1 MTDYKSTL
9 NLPKTA
15 FPMKGNLA
23 QREPQRLKRW
33 EEMDL
38 YARQREV
45 ASGRPRFI
53 LHDGPPYANGEI
65 HIGHAVNKVLKDIIV
80 KSRGLDGFDAP
91 YVPGWDCH
99 GLPIE
104 LQVEKRAGKPGQKIT
119 AAEFRKAC
127 RIYAGKQ
134 VDKQRADFKRLG
146 VMGDWENPYLTMD
159 YHFEADII
167 RTLGRIVEN
176 GHLQKGFK
184 PVHWCTD
191 CGSALAEAEVEYR
204 DKDSFAIDVRFAVLD
219 EEALLSRCRHVRSG
233 HEGGAISFVIWT
245 TTPWTLPANQAVAL
259 NPELEYAVVECDGP
273 QGRERLVVADAML
286 KDVMARYGIEQY
298 HVVGYANGALF
309 EGLKLQHPF
318 YPREV
323 PVILGEHVT
332 LEAGTGAVHTAPGHG
347 LDDYVVGARYNLPVD
362 NPVGGNGCF
371 LEGTELFAGEHV
383 FQANEHVIEVLKTK
397 GALLHEER
405 LNHSYPHCWRHK
417 TPIIFR
423 ATPQWFIRM
432 DAVYPGAVG
441 NERQGIRMDT
451 AHPGAAGNERQ
462 DIRMGQGLRET
473 AKREI
478 ERVEWIPDWGKARI
492 KGMVEDRPDWCIS
505 RQRTWGVPIALFAH
519 KVTHELHPET
529 PRLIEEV
536 AKRVEAEGIEAWFQ
550 LKPEALLGDEAADYD
565 KVSDTLDVW
574 FDSGVT
580 HACVLKRREA
590 LAFPADLYLEGSD
603 QHRGWFQSSL
613 LTSIGV
619 SGTAPYK
626 QVLTHG
632 FTVDANG
639 RKMSK
644 SVGNVV
650 APQKVIKNLGADI
663 IRLWVAATDYR
674 YEMNVSD
681 EILKRTS
688 DAYRR
693 IRNTARFLLANLD
706 GFDPA
711 QHRVAPESMLAL
723 DRWAVDRAL
732 QLQEE
737 VVAAYRDYQFH
748 LIYQKVQ
755 KFCVTEMG
763 GFYLD
768 IIKDRQYTTQA
779 NSLPRR
785 SAQTAM
791 YHIVE
796 ALVRWLAPILSFTA
810 DEIWEHI
817 PGKRSEA
824 VFLETWYDGLF
835 ALDAGGDFDHAFWEE
850 LITVR
855 SAVSKQLEDARKEGA
870 IGSALNAE
878 VDLYCDDALQRQL
891 AKLGDELHFIF
902 ISSHARLHPKSA
914 QPEDAVAT
922 ELPALS
928 VVITPSAHQ
937 KCARCWH
944 HQADVGA
951 DADHPELCGRCI
963 ENVTGSGEV
972 RRFA

>member
-38 YARQREV
+38 YAKQREV
-45 ASGRPRFI
+45 AKGRPKFI

-104 LQVEKRAGKPGQKIT
+104 LQVEKKAGKPGHKLT

-134 VDKQRADFKRLG
+134 VDKQRTDFKRLG
-146 VMGDWENPYLTMD
+146 VTGDWDNPYLTMD

-176 GHLQKGFK
+176 GHVQKGFK

-191 CGSALAEAEVEYR
+191 CGSALAEAEVEYK

-219 EEALLSRCRHVRSG
+219 EEALLSRCQHVRSG
-233 HEGGAISFVIWT
+233 HEGGPISFVIWT

-259 NPELEYAVVECDGP
+259 NPELEYAVVECEGP
-273 QGRERLVVADAML
+273 RGNERLIIADAML

-298 HVVGYANGALF
+298 HVVGYANGEVL

-318 YPREV
+318 YKREV
-323 PVILGEHVT
+323 PVILGDHVT
-332 LEAGTGAVHTAPGHG
+332 TEAGTGAVHTAPGHG

-383 FQANEHVIEVLKTK
+383 FQANEHVIEVLKAK

-423 ATPQWFIRM
+423 ATPQWFISM
-432 DAVYPGAVG
+432 D
-441 NERQGIRMDT
+441 Q
-451 AHPGAAGNERQ
+451 
-462 DIRMGQGLRET
+462 QGLRET
-473 AKREI
+473 AKRDI
-478 ERVEWIPDWGKARI
+478 DQVEWIPDWGKARI
-492 KGMVEDRPDWCIS
+492 EGMVEGRPDWCIS

-519 KVTHELHPET
+519 KVTSELHPET

-536 AKRVEAEGIEAWFQ
+536 AKLVEAEGIEAWFQ
-550 LKPEALLGDEAADYD
+550 LKTEDLLGDEAADYD

-619 SGTAPYK
+619 SGAAPYK

-663 IRLWVAATDYR
+663 IRLWVAGSDYR
-674 YEMNVSD
+674 YEMTVSD

-688 DAYRR
+688 DSYRR
-693 IRNTARFLLANLD
+693 IRNTSRFLLANLD

-711 QHRVAPESMLAL
+711 QHQVAPESMLAL
-723 DRWAVDRAL
+723 DRWAVDCAL

-737 VVAAYRDYQFH
+737 IVAAYRDYQFH
-748 LIYQKVQ
+748 TIYQKIQ
-755 KFCVTEMG
+755 KFCVTDMG

-768 IIKDRQYTTQA
+768 IIKDRQYTAQTD
-779 NSLPRR
+779 SLARR

-817 PGKRSEA
+817 PGERSEA

-835 ALDAGGDFDHAFWEE
+835 ALDGEGDFDSEFWNEM
-850 LITVR
+850 IAVR
-855 SAVSKQLEDARKEGA
+855 SAVSKHLEDARKAGA

-878 VDLYCDDALQRQL
+878 VDLYCGEKLYQQI
-891 AKLGDELHFIF
+891 AKLEDELHFVF
-902 ISSHARLHPKSA
+902 ITSYARLHTVTDR
-914 QPEDAVAT
+914 PERAVAT
-922 ELPALS
+922 DVPGLS
-928 VVITPSAHQ
+928 LIITPSDDE
-937 KCARCWH
+937 KCTRCWH
-944 HQADVGA
+944 HQADVGSHTE
-951 DADHPELCGRCI
+951 HPEICGRCV
-963 ENVTGSGEV
+963 ENVAGSGEL
-972 RRFA
+972 RRFV

>member
-1 MTDYKSTL
+1 
-9 NLPKTA
+9 
-15 FPMKGNLA
+15 MKGNLA

-45 ASGRPRFI
+45 ANGRPKFI

-104 LQVEKRAGKPGQKIT
+104 LQVEKKAGKPGHKLT

-134 VDKQRADFKRLG
+134 VDKQRTDLKRLG
-146 VMGDWENPYLTMD
+146 VTGDWDNPYLTMD

-167 RTLGRIVEN
+167 RALGRIVEN
-176 GHLQKGFK
+176 GHVQKGFK

-191 CGSALAEAEVEYR
+191 CGSALAEAEVEYK
-204 DKDSFAIDVRFAVLD
+204 DKDSFVIDVRFAVLD
-219 EEALLSRCRHVRSG
+219 EEALLSRCQHVRSG
-233 HEGGAISFVIWT
+233 HEGAPISFVIWT

-259 NPELEYAVVECDGP
+259 NPELEYAVVECEGP
-273 QGRERLVVADAML
+273 RGIERLIIADAML

-298 HVVGYANGALF
+298 HVVGYANGEVF

-318 YPREV
+318 YQREV
-323 PVILGEHVT
+323 PVILGDHVT

-423 ATPQWFIRM
+423 ATPQWFISM
-432 DAVYPGAVG
+432 D
-441 NERQGIRMDT
+441 Q
-451 AHPGAAGNERQ
+451 
-462 DIRMGQGLRET
+462 QGLRET
-473 AKREI
+473 AKRDI
-478 ERVEWIPDWGKARI
+478 DQVEWIPDWGKARI
-492 KGMVEDRPDWCIS
+492 EGMVEGRPDWCIS

-519 KVTHELHPET
+519 KVTSELHPET
-529 PRLIEEV
+529 PRLIETV
-536 AKRVEAEGIEAWFQ
+536 AKLVEAEGIEAWFQ
-550 LKPEALLGDEAADYD
+550 LKAEDLLGDEAADYD

-619 SGTAPYK
+619 SGQAPYK

-663 IRLWVAATDYR
+663 IRLWVAGSDYR
-674 YEMNVSD
+674 YEMTVSD
-681 EILKRTS
+681 EILKRTT
-688 DAYRR
+688 DVYRR

-706 GFDPA
+706 GFDPT
-711 QHRVAPESMLAL
+711 QHKVAPESMLAL

-737 VVAAYRDYQFH
+737 IVAAYRDYQFH
-748 LIYQKVQ
+748 LIYQKIQ
-755 KFCVTEMG
+755 RFCTTELG

-779 NSLPRR
+779 DSLGRR

-791 YHIVE
+791 YHIIE

-817 PGKRSEA
+817 PGERGEA

-835 ALDAGGDFDHAFWEE
+835 ALDEGGNFDQGFWDEV
-850 LITVR
+850 IAVR
-855 SAVSKQLEDARKEGA
+855 SAVSKHLEEARKAGT

-878 VDLYCDDALQRQL
+878 VDLYCDERLHQQL
-891 AKLGDELHFIF
+891 AALGDELHFVF
-902 ISSHARLHPKSA
+902 ITSYARLHTKLEQPKN
-914 QPEDAVAT
+914 AVAT
-922 ELPALS
+922 DIAELS
-928 VVITPSAHQ
+928 VVITPSKHE
-937 KCARCWH
+937 KCSRCWH
-944 HQADVGA
+944 HQRDVGS
-951 DADHPELCGRCI
+951 DADHPELCSRCV
-963 ENVTGSGEV
+963 ENVVGSGEV